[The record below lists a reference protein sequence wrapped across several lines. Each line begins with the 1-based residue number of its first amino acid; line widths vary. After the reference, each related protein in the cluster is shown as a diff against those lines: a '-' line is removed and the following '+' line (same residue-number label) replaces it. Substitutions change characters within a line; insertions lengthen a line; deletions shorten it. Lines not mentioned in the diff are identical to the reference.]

1 MIKRI
6 LCYSVSDDKTELH
19 MKYTEHRLGLIANI
33 EKDYN
38 LIEFDNVSLYNTI
51 IKDLDAEYDNQLA
64 DMIDEM
70 VNVVIKKGSE

>member
-6 LCYSVSDDKTELH
+6 LCYSVSDDKTELY
-19 MKYTEHRLGLIANI
+19 MKYTEHRVGLIENI

-38 LIEFDNVSLYNTI
+38 LKEFDNMSLYNTI
-51 IKDLDAEYDNQLA
+51 INDLDAEYDNELA

-70 VNVVIKKGSE
+70 VDIVIKKGSE